1 MTTPGTPARAAPM
14 QSEFGRYFLASLAAL
29 ALDVAVLHL
38 AAAWMH
44 YLLAAS
50 LGFGVGAGAI
60 YLLCTRWVFG
70 RRKLAGKAPVEFSA
84 FVAIGLAG
92 LALNDFVI
100 FLAVDRLGLALL
112 TAKAMAAGASFL
124 FNYTARKLALF

>member
-1 MTTPGTPARAAPM
+1 MTNPGTPAQAAHM
-14 QSEFGRYFLASLAAL
+14 QNEFGRYFLASLAAL

-60 YLLCTRWVFG
+60 YLLSTRWVFR
-70 RRKLAGKAPVEFSA
+70 RRKLAGKTPVEFSA

-100 FLAVDRLGLALL
+100 YLAVDHLGFALL
-112 TAKAMAAGASFL
+112 AAKAVAAGASFL

>member
-1 MTTPGTPARAAPM
+1 M

-60 YLLCTRWVFG
+60 YLLSTRWVFR
-70 RRKLAGKAPVEFSA
+70 RRKLAGKTPVEFSA

-100 FLAVDRLGLALL
+100 YLAVDRLGLALL
-112 TAKAMAAGASFL
+112 AAKAVAAGASFL

>member
-1 MTTPGTPARAAPM
+1 MTTPGTPAQTAHM
-14 QSEFGRYFLASLAAL
+14 QNEFGRYFLASLAAL

-60 YLLCTRWVFG
+60 YLLSTRWVFR
-70 RRKLAGKAPVEFSA
+70 RRKLAGKTPVEFSA

-100 FLAVDRLGLALL
+100 YLAVDRLGLALL
-112 TAKAMAAGASFL
+112 AAKAVAAGASFL

>member
-1 MTTPGTPARAAPM
+1 MMIPGTPAQAAHI
-14 QSEFGRYFLASLAAL
+14 QNEFGRYFLASLAAL

-50 LGFGVGAGAI
+50 LGFAVGAGAI
-60 YLLCTRWVFG
+60 YLLCTRWVFR

-84 FVAIGLAG
+84 FLAVGLAG

-112 TAKAMAAGASFL
+112 AAKGVAAGASFL